1 MRNLRLAIKTS
12 AKTNPR
18 LSRLS
23 QCRSAVFGKT
33 KNCKLSMI
41 NDPNA
46 LLANHQIACDQS
58 VTITTTT
65 TKLTNHFLIGA
76 TTNGVVIVI
85 APLDYLDCK
94 RNRSQ
99 ADSDDSW

>member
-1 MRNLRLAIKTS
+1 
-12 AKTNPR
+12 
-18 LSRLS
+18 
-23 QCRSAVFGKT
+23 
-33 KNCKLSMI
+33 MI

-85 APLDYLDCK
+85 ASPWLPWL
-94 RNRSQ
+94 
-99 ADSDDSW
+99 